1 VTNDRPPS
9 TTEHSSEWSA
19 LAEVD
24 ALACGVKGSDAHRA
38 GIEERKERRLTEL
51 FGLVM
56 MLCTMLALVSALLA
70 AHAVT
75 EAEHGLVG
83 FAVLGLLT
91 AAIVHRA
98 ARAWLGEELES
109 VGREG
114 GLDPDEAAR
123 ESRVRVERIEDRR
136 EGRV

>member
-1 VTNDRPPS
+1 MTKNHPPS
-9 TTEHSSEWSA
+9 ASEQSSQWSA
-19 LAEVD
+19 LAD
-24 ALACGVKGSDAHRA
+24 ADGLVGGAPRPVSPSAGV
-38 GIEERKERRLTEL
+38 EERKERRLTEL

-56 MLCTMLALVSALLA
+56 MLCTLLAVVSALLA

-75 EAEHGLVG
+75 EAQHGLIG
-83 FAVLGLLT
+83 FAVLGLVT

-114 GLDPDEAAR
+114 GLRPEEARRSAR
-123 ESRVRVERIEDRR
+123 ARVAEVEERR
-136 EGRV
+136 EGRA

>member
-1 VTNDRPPS
+1 MTKNHPAS
-9 TTEHSSEWSA
+9 ASEQSSQWSA
-19 LAEVD
+19 LAD
-24 ALACGVKGSDAHRA
+24 ADGLVGGPPGPASPSGV
-38 GIEERKERRLTEL
+38 EERRERRLTEL

-56 MLCTMLALVSALLA
+56 MLCTLLAVVSALLA

-75 EAEHGLVG
+75 EAQHGLIG
-83 FAVLGLLT
+83 FAVLGLVT

-114 GLDPDEAAR
+114 GLRPEEARRSSRAR
-123 ESRVRVERIEDRR
+123 VVEIEERR
-136 EGRV
+136 EGRA